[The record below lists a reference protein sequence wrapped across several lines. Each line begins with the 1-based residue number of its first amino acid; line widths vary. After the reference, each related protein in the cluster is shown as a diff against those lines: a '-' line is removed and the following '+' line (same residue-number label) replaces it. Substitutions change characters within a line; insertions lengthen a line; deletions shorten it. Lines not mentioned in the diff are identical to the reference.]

1 MRSIIGKSAKVGFF
15 LYELTEQNKVKHRGA
30 VHLVKSPKS
39 QHKYIVSI
47 AIIDRREVGIRMS
60 WVEKTQKIN

>member
-1 MRSIIGKSAKVGFF
+1 MRTYKTK
-15 LYELTEQNKVKHRGA
+15 QNKVKHRGA
-30 VHLVKSPKS
+30 VHLAKSPKS

-60 WVEKTQKIN
+60 WVEKTRKIN

>member
-1 MRSIIGKSAKVGFF
+1 MRSIIANNKSAF
-15 LYELTEQNKVKHRGA
+15 LIRTYKTKQNKVKHRGA
-30 VHLVKSPKS
+30 VHLAKSPKS

-60 WVEKTQKIN
+60 WVEKTRKIN